1 LFNDKKSTQVLKLAS
16 SAADFEDSVDKHPVT
31 PGEVIPARELYADML
46 LESVKYEQALAQYQ
60 SVLEVSPL
68 RLNALKGAAASAM
81 GMGDKKS
88 AQEYE
93 QIIYAQTHPEQ
104 TAKHQIKH

>member
-1 LFNDKKSTQVLKLAS
+1 MT
-16 SAADFEDSVDKHPVT
+16 
-31 PGEVIPARELYADML
+31 IPARELYADML
-46 LESVKYEQALAQYQ
+46 LESEKHEQAMVQYQ

-93 QIIYAQTHPEQ
+93 QIIYAQTHPDQ
-104 TAKHQIKH
+104 TAEGQSKI